1 MGITASRP
9 DEGVVFFRDQN
20 RLSISSLVITSAR
33 RRTSV
38 NIAPN
43 AFPATRFSA
52 TRSLGDNAPLEFVQ
66 DTGSSSA
73 ASGPQ
78 FLLKLPNDEELTF
91 TFTFVIRQTPTIE
104 NPPNSLNASN
114 NAAAAAA
121 GTATT
126 ASSSPPIGTSAPAAP
141 AATATTSPEPRAGA
155 ADATAS
161 STVDTVI
168 NGLTFVQASNLR
180 EVENLLTREFDADP
194 NLHKNSN
201 VELVGD
207 FTTGGSPSVTFDWSW
222 QWKPPRTLEDKGGG
236 WRNSCSFVE
245 YDQRAHRLETLASF
259 SFYVSNSS
267 NIAPVHPS
275 SPTPSLFLG
284 APPRIRVASAQSVD
298 SRISSNN
305 EAAEEAPNSPQTVFP
320 DASGFLTATQAQP
333 PIPAIASTLT
343 PVLEPVKV
351 DVSCPRPGDD
361 VSVADDGP
369 LFRATIKALEQKT
382 GNMRMQMKKV
392 IKRAEHAYATMV
404 DSNEAFSSF
413 MDALKETSSTNANA
427 VQPAI
432 DHYFDKIAREILT
445 YERQNTFNLQR
456 IIIDPLTKLY
466 TMDIKQAEAK
476 KRDFEEES
484 KDYYAYV
491 GRYLGQR
498 HDNLKTKKL
507 AESDTKYQ
515 TKRRNFE
522 LKRFDYSSFMQ
533 DLSGGRKEQEVLSHL
548 TRYADSQAK
557 SFLNAAK
564 KVDGLLP
571 QLEALSNEVQLANK
585 EYQYRRRERE
595 EKRRY
600 LEKSNGLSSS
610 APTTDSDN
618 YSTAPAVTSNGIGIV
633 NKANTN
639 TKPISIA
646 PTAATTTQSIM
657 DTDLGRADSTGSQMR
672 AGSAGTVD
680 AASGNP
686 SRLSASLG
694 STHHVIVGSPPQ
706 NHKFKGIRD
715 LEERDQSQA
724 SALEKTDSQRKEGL
738 LWALNRPGSHVDP
751 RSALNKQGWHKFWI
765 VLDQGKLSEY
775 SNWKQKLDLHM
786 DPIDLRMASV
796 REARNAERRF
806 TFEVITPHYKRVYQA
821 TSEEDMNSWIASI
834 NNALQSAMEGRDYE
848 KPAPAVS
855 SDNGSSSFPNRDI
868 GSMFTGKSTSL
879 SHGHRGRDGHG
890 ISAVGGA
897 VANALTG
904 GSSSSSR
911 GNTGIPSRRITVGG
925 RPSAPRAASSSY
937 EENPGKL
944 LQMLRDA
951 DQGNAYCAD
960 CGSTAKVEWVS
971 INLAIILCIECS
983 GIHRSLGT
991 HISKVRSLTLDIN
1004 SFTTDIIE
1012 LLMLV
1017 GNRVANMIWE
1027 ARLDPAAKL
1036 APTANREQ
1044 RLRYITS
1051 KYVDHVFVEPIST
1064 TLSHYSTADETL
1076 LASVKKNDI
1085 QQVIYALALK
1095 ANPNAVDLSRGTH
1108 VVFLALA
1115 AADPAS
1121 PSPVPPPSPSPSQ
1134 SGTSRPGTSGSMIAA
1149 AEPKSK
1155 PVSFPVAELLLQNG
1169 AQIPAT
1175 LPAFPLSQSAQHFL
1189 EAKRGR
1195 IGAGLNI
1202 AQDGSSSTSS
1212 VSSIGSGISGASSM
1226 SPSVSSGAGA
1236 MERMAREKEARLQKR
1251 LSAGGRLA
1259 RSPIPE
1265 R

>member
-9 DEGVVFFRDQN
+9 DEGVVYFRDQN

-43 AFPATRFSA
+43 AFPATRVSA
-52 TRSLGDNAPLEFVQ
+52 TRSLGDSAPLEFVQ
-66 DTGSSSA
+66 DTDPSPTTA
-73 ASGPQ
+73 GPS

-91 TFTFVIRQTPTIE
+91 TFTFVIRQTPAAA
-104 NPPNSLNASN
+104 NVPNSLNASN
-114 NAAAAAA
+114 AAAAAAA
-121 GTATT
+121 GTAAT
-126 ASSSPPIGTSAPAAP
+126 ASTSPPAGASATAAP
-141 AATATTSPEPRAGA
+141 AAASTSPPDSNGVSPGTA
-155 ADATAS
+155 AA
-161 STVDTVI
+161 STVDTMI

-180 EVENLLTREFDADP
+180 EVENLLTREFHADP

-207 FTTGGSPSVTFDWSW
+207 FSTGGSPSVTFDWSW
-222 QWKPPRTLEDKGGG
+222 RWKPPRSVEDKGGG

-245 YDQRAHRLETLASF
+245 YDQRAHRLNTLASF
-259 SFYVSNSS
+259 SFYVSSS
-267 NIAPVHPS
+267 ATAIPTHPS
-275 SPTPSLFLG
+275 SPTPPFLLS
-284 APPRIRVASAQSVD
+284 APPKIRVASSQSVD
-298 SRISSNN
+298 SRISSNI
-305 EAAEEAPNSPQTVFP
+305 ETVEEAPTSPRIGLLDPAGNVTTIQP
-320 DASGFLTATQAQP
+320 QAAPTTLPP
-333 PIPAIASTLT
+333 PIP
-343 PVLEPVKV
+343 EPVKV

-432 DHYFDKIAREILT
+432 DHYFDKIAREILA

-456 IIIDPLTKLY
+456 IVIDPLTKLY

-548 TRYADSQAK
+548 TRYADGQAK
-557 SFLNAAK
+557 SFLNTAK

-571 QLEALSNEVQLANK
+571 QLEALSNEVQLADK
-585 EYQYRRRERE
+585 EYQYQRRERE
-595 EKRRY
+595 EKRRL
-600 LEKSNGLSSS
+600 LEKSNGVSSN
-610 APTTDSDN
+610 APNADSETF
-618 YSTAPAVTSNGIGIV
+618 STATTVTNNSIGIV
-633 NKANTN
+633 NNGN
-639 TKPISIA
+639 NNNNNNNGIA
-646 PTAATTTQSIM
+646 ASSTAAAVTTTQSNS
-657 DTDLGRADSTGSQMR
+657 DTELGRADSTGSQLR
-672 AGSAGTVD
+672 VGAAGTTD
-680 AASGNP
+680 AAA
-686 SRLSASLG
+686 ASLSRSPG
-694 STHHVIVGSPPQ
+694 SLGGGHHVPVGSPPQ
-706 NHKFKGIRD
+706 NPKFRGIRD
-715 LEERDQSQA
+715 LEERDPAQA
-724 SALEKTDSQRKEGL
+724 AILEKNGSQRKEGL
-738 LWALNRPGSHVDP
+738 LWALNRPGGHVDP

-821 TSEEDMNSWIASI
+821 TSEEDMNSWISSI
-834 NNALQSAMEGRDYE
+834 NNALQSAMEGRDR
-848 KPAPAVS
+848 PAPTT
-855 SDNGSSSFPNRDI
+855 DNGSSSFPNRDI
-868 GSMFTGKSTSL
+868 GSMFTNKSTSL

-897 VANALTG
+897 VANAIAG
-904 GSSSSSR
+904 GGTSSGG
-911 GNTGIPSRRITVGG
+911 GNTGIPTRRITVGG

-937 EENPGKL
+937 EENPDKL
-944 LQMLRDA
+944 LQMLRDN
-951 DQGNAYCAD
+951 DQGNCWCAD
-960 CGSTAKVEWVS
+960 CGSGAKVEWVS

-991 HISKVRSLTLDIN
+991 HISKIRSLTLDIT

-1012 LLMLV
+1012 LLLLV
-1017 GNRVANMIWE
+1017 GNRVANMVWE
-1027 ARLDPAAKL
+1027 AKLDPATKL

-1044 RLRYITS
+1044 RLRFITS
-1051 KYVDHVFVEPIST
+1051 KYVDRAFVEPIST

-1095 ANPNAVDLSRGTH
+1095 ANPNATDLSRGTH

-1121 PSPVPPPSPSPSQ
+1121 PSPLPSPSL
-1134 SGTSRPGTSGSMIAA
+1134 SGTPRPGTSGTTAA
-1149 AEPKSK
+1149 DPKAK
-1155 PVSFPVAELLLQNG
+1155 QVSFPVAELLLQNG

-1175 LPAFPLSQSAQHFL
+1175 LPAFPLSRSAQQFV
-1189 EAKRGR
+1189 EVKRGR
-1195 IGAGLNI
+1195 IGGGLNI
-1202 AQDGSSSTSS
+1202 IQDNNSSTSS
-1212 VSSIGSGISGASSM
+1212 VSSGGGNVPGASSM
-1226 SPSVSSGAGA
+1226 STPASSGMGT
-1236 MERMAREKEARLQKR
+1236 MERLAREKEARLQKR
-1251 LSAGGRLA
+1251 VSAGGRLA